1 MSHDKNNSNNDG
13 HEINP
18 EMTGSTGEVTDPA
31 SGAASEQT
39 DSGKPKGV
47 SPQKLAAN
55 RANAQHSTGPK
66 TPEGKEKSSQNSR
79 KHGFFARNP
88 LPPGEEG
95 NKLWQHYGDL
105 VAGIWEHYEP
115 VGYMEGLLTEKIV
128 AESIRF
134 SRLLTYEGKF
144 VGEKRETAFHWQTVD
159 RILRSQSAVNR
170 QLFQAIHEL
179 ERMQEKRQGKS
190 NPSNSSDRVPD
201 EEGKG

>member
-18 EMTGSTGEVTDPA
+18 EMTGSGGEVTDPA

-39 DSGKPKGV
+39 DSGQPKGV

-95 NKLWQHYGDL
+95 DKLWQYYSDV
-105 VAGIWEHYEP
+105 VAGIWEHYQP
-115 VGYMEGLLTEKIV
+115 VGYMEGLLTEKIIT
-128 AESIRF
+128 ESIRF
-134 SRLLTYEGKF
+134 ARLLTYEGKF
-144 VGEKRETAFHWQTVD
+144 VGAKGAFHWEGVD
-159 RILRSQSAVNR
+159 RILRFQSATNR

-179 ERMQEKRQGKS
+179 ERMQEKRKGES
-190 NPSNSSDRVPD
+190 NPSNSSDRVPN